1 MHGMMNRALQC
12 FLTDTYGRGHWDKIA
27 QCVGIDRGGF
37 EALLSYGANRT
48 HQVLDAAVR
57 QLGKPRDML
66 LEDLG
71 TYLVSHPHMQVIRR
85 LLRFGGPTYL
95 EFLRSLDELPERARL
110 AVPDL
115 RLPMLELHEHDAAG
129 FTLSVVHET
138 EGFGHVMVGILRA
151 MADDYGALVLLV
163 HRGRRDAADIL
174 SIELADDAFAA
185 GRTFHLAQRAP

>member
-12 FLTDTYGRGHWDKIA
+12 FLTDTYGRGQWAQIA
-27 QCVGIDRGGF
+27 HCVGIDRNGF

-48 HQVLDAAVR
+48 QQVLDAAVR

-95 EFLRSLDELPERARL
+95 EFLHSLDELPERARL

-115 RLPMLELHEHDAAG
+115 RLPTLELHEHDAAA
-129 FTLSVVHET
+129 FTLSVGHGT

-151 MADDYGALVLLV
+151 MADDYGALVLLE
-163 HRGRRDAADIL
+163 HKGRRDAADIL
-174 SIELADDAFAA
+174 SIELADGAFAA
-185 GRTFHLAQRAP
+185 GRTFHLGQRAP